1 MRLIYSP
8 LSRDNLRDIERWLVY
23 RNASAAVRVIDH
35 ILTVAEMLTEHPF
48 LGRVYQDDTRR
59 LAVPRYPYCIYY
71 AVDEAKGIVSI
82 ETILH
87 TSRMPPVFRES

>member
-35 ILTVAEMLTEHPF
+35 ILTVAEMLIEHPF

-59 LAVPRYPYCIYY
+59 LPCH
-71 AVDEAKGIVSI
+71 GIPTAS
-82 ETILH
+82 T
-87 TSRMPPVFRES
+87 MPLMRPGGS